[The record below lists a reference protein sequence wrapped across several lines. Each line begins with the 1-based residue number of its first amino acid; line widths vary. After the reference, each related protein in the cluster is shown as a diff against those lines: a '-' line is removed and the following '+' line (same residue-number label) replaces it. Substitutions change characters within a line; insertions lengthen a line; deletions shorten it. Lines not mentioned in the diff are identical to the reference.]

1 MRLFYA
7 VLFDTDVKQKLSEI
21 QKVLRENTLRGNF
34 TLYDNLHLTLAFIGE
49 VSTSRAKALLQIARS
64 LEVTP
69 FELRFNGLGRFKRDG
84 GDILWAGV
92 EENRNLASLY
102 RRLCESLK
110 SAGFEIEKRKYTPHL
125 TLAREVRFREGFSLS
140 DFSRS
145 LNPIGTIVTGFC
157 LMKSERVNG
166 RLTYTEVK

>member
-7 VLFDTDVKQKLSEI
+7 VLFDNDVKQKLSEI

-49 VSTSRAKALLQIARS
+49 VSTNRAEALLQITRS
-64 LEVTP
+64 LVVTP

-92 EENRNLASLY
+92 EENRKLASLY

-110 SAGFEIEKRKYTPHL
+110 SAGFEIEKREYTPHL
-125 TLAREVRFREGFSLS
+125 TLARGARLREGFSLS
-140 DFSRS
+140 DLSRS
-145 LNPIGTIVTGFC
+145 LNPIGTTVTGFC

-166 RLTYTEVK
+166 RYTEVK